1 MSVLTV
7 VLSPSRDAF
16 RSRMTRDQ
24 FRWQA
29 SRVRAELV
37 GDAGVGVFT
46 EVKNRRETIRHA
58 FGPFT
63 PWRTGCGNPTV
74 QVGGHSRS
82 WGFTLGH
89 KAVAGVCGARWIS
102 WQTVDFEGLKVGV
115 VGVHPTP
122 GGPWQRGRPLRQQAR
137 TRAIVGAWRRYR
149 RRTTRVAL
157 RLYKECDLVVVAGD
171 INRPGAYDFVPG
183 WTRVKPP
190 RDLKYLAYRARPGV
204 TVTPTPARFT
214 PILGADHDTTIVRLR
229 VTK

>member
-24 FRWQA
+24 FRGQA
-29 SRVRAELV
+29 SRVRAEL

-46 EVKNRRETIRHA
+46 EVKNRRETIRQV

-63 PWRTGCGNPTV
+63 PWKTGCGNPTV
-74 QVGGHSRS
+74 QVGGRSRS

-149 RRTTRVAL
+149 RRATTVAL

-171 INRPGAYDFVPG
+171 INRPGGFDFVEG
-183 WTRVKPP
+183 WTRVMPP
-190 RDLKYLAYRARPGV
+190 RDLKYVAYRAKPGV
-204 TVTPTPARFT
+204 RVKAGAAHLLRVP
-214 PILGADHDTTIVRLR
+214 GADHQTVTVRLE
-229 VTK
+229 VTR